1 MSFLSHS
8 ELKRFTKI
16 EEDIRFYYTFIFYS
30 LGILDSGIDAIIT
43 QVVNPKIKP
52 LILPYVEDTVYAF
65 LQIDKPKREK
75 QGQCART

>member
-1 MSFLSHS
+1 MWCVF
-8 ELKRFTKI
+8 F
-16 EEDIRFYYTFIFYS
+16 S

-65 LQIDKPKREK
+65 LQIDKPKRER
-75 QGQCART
+75 QGVWCSLS